1 MSPAPHRGSSGDK
14 NKPRGGSS
22 GGYGRPSGSRT
33 GGPNRAGG
41 SRPTSGGQRPSDDR
55 GPRSSDDRGERAPR
69 RSFDDR
75 PQRSYSDRP
84 QGGQGRP
91 SGDRPQRSFDDRP
104 PRSYG
109 DRPQGDRPQRSSG
122 DRPQG
127 DRPQR
132 SYGDRPPRSYD
143 DRPPRSYG
151 DRPQGDRPQ
160 RSYGDRPQGGQ
171 GRASGDRPQRS
182 YDDRPPRS
190 YGDRPQGDRP
200 QRSYGDRPQG
210 GQGRPSGDR
219 PQRSYDDRPPRSYG
233 DRPQG
238 DRPQRSYGDRPQGG
252 QGRPS
257 GDRPQRSSN
266 DRPDRSGRG
275 RYDNN
280 RGANPRGDRDVRPTR
295 PAGPSIPADVT
306 GQELDK
312 EIRNDLR
319 TLSLEAAE
327 IVSRHLVM
335 TARLLDDRPDLAW
348 EHAKAAVA
356 RGGRLAVVREAAGI
370 AAYTAGEYA
379 DALAQFRAAR
389 RISGSDSYWPIMADC
404 ERGLGRPERAISM
417 AGADEV
423 DRLDRAG
430 RVEMR
435 IVASGARRDLG
446 QLEAAVVTLQCPEL
460 SSSSTESWSARLKFA
475 YADALLAAGREDEAR
490 EWFAKTVEVDASD
503 ETDAS
508 ERLADLD
515 GIVWVDTLDEDEEDD
530 ETFIAD
536 ADADLDDG
544 DNVGEFAPP
553 AVEDDA
559 SGEANGIVADTD
571 TDLELDID
579 DLALAG
585 DDPADYASVL
595 GDQDLPDSSSD

>member
-1 MSPAPHRGSSGDK
+1 MTYLAALTPALALGPDWLNPDSLLKMLGTWALWGAAAIIFAECGLLIGFFFPGDSLLFTVGLFVGAEAIK
-14 NKPRGGSS
+14 QPLWLCCLVLTVAAFAGNVV
-22 GGYGRPSGSRT
+22 GYHIG
-33 GGPNRAGG
+33 
-41 SRPTSGGQRPSDDR
+41 
-55 GPRSSDDRGERAPR
+55 
-69 RSFDDR
+69 
-75 PQRSYSDRP
+75 
-84 QGGQGRP
+84 
-91 SGDRPQRSFDDRP
+91 
-104 PRSYG
+104 
-109 DRPQGDRPQRSSG
+109 
-122 DRPQG
+122 
-127 DRPQR
+127 
-132 SYGDRPPRSYD
+132 
-143 DRPPRSYG
+143 
-151 DRPQGDRPQ
+151 
-160 RSYGDRPQGGQ
+160 
-171 GRASGDRPQRS
+171 
-182 YDDRPPRS
+182 
-190 YGDRPQGDRP
+190 
-200 QRSYGDRPQG
+200 
-210 GQGRPSGDR
+210 
-219 PQRSYDDRPPRSYG
+219 
-233 DRPQG
+233 
-238 DRPQRSYGDRPQGG
+238 
-252 QGRPS
+252 
-257 GDRPQRSSN
+257 
-266 DRPDRSGRG
+266 
-275 RYDNN
+275 
-280 RGANPRGDRDVRPTR
+280 R

-446 QLEAAVVTLQCPEL
+446 QLDAAVVTLQCPEL

-503 ETDAS
+503 ETDAA

-515 GIVWVDTLDEDEEDD
+515 GIVWVDTLDGDQDDDASDDGEFVTDAVDFDEDEDD
-530 ETFIAD
+530 ED
-536 ADADLDDG
+536 EDEDDEDDEDDD

-553 AVEDDA
+553 ALDDVATVQEPGGLVEDVD
-559 SGEANGIVADTD
+559 VDTAH
-571 TDLELDID
+571 ELDID

-585 DDPADYASVL
+585 DDPADYAHVL
-595 GDQDLPDSSSD
+595 RDQDVPDSSSD

>member
-22 GGYGRPSGSRT
+22 GGYGRPSGSRP
-33 GGPNRAGG
+33 GGPSRSSGTG
-41 SRPTSGGQRPSDDR
+41 RPTSGSQRPSYDDR
-55 GPRSSDDRGERAPR
+55 PPRSYDDRGERAPR

-75 PQRSYSDRP
+75 P
-84 QGGQGRP
+84 
-91 SGDRPQRSFDDRP
+91 
-104 PRSYG
+104 
-109 DRPQGDRPQRSSG
+109 
-122 DRPQG
+122 
-127 DRPQR
+127 
-132 SYGDRPPRSYD
+132 PRSYD
-143 DRPPRSYG
+143 DRPPRSS
-151 DRPQGDRPQ
+151 QE
-160 RSYGDRPQGGQ
+160 
-171 GRASGDRPQRS
+171 
-182 YDDRPPRS
+182 
-190 YGDRPQGDRP
+190 
-200 QRSYGDRPQG
+200 
-210 GQGRPSGDR
+210 
-219 PQRSYDDRPPRSYG
+219 
-233 DRPQG
+233 
-238 DRPQRSYGDRPQGG
+238 
-252 QGRPS
+252 
-257 GDRPQRSSN
+257 
-266 DRPDRSGRG
+266 RPDRSGRG
-275 RYDNN
+275 RYDARPN
-280 RGANPRGDRDVRPTR
+280 GPRGDRDVRPAR
-295 PAGPSIPADVT
+295 PTGPSIPADVT

-312 EIRNDLR
+312 AIRGDLR

-370 AAYTAGEYA
+370 AAYAAGEYA

-446 QLEAAVVTLQCPEL
+446 QLDAAVVTLQCPEL

-490 EWFAKTVEVDASD
+490 EWFAKTVEVDRED
-503 ETDAS
+503 ETDAA

-515 GIVWVDTLDEDEEDD
+515 GIVWVDTLEGDDIVED
-530 ETFIAD
+530 
-536 ADADLDDG
+536 DLDD
-544 DNVGEFAPP
+544 DNLGEFAPP
-553 AVEDDA
+553 ALAGERDEDDD
-559 SGEANGIVADTD
+559 SVTD
-571 TDLELDID
+571 VEVPDVEVPDID

-585 DDPADYASVL
+585 DDPTGGYGTGAPA
-595 GDQDLPDSSSD
+595 QDVPDSSSD

>member
-1 MSPAPHRGSSGDK
+1 MSFRNNTRGQARSVTTGAEMTPAPHRGSSGDK

-22 GGYGRPSGSRT
+22 GGYSRPSGSRA
-33 GGPNRAGG
+33 GGPSRSQGG
-41 SRPTSGGQRPSDDR
+41 RPSGGAPRSFDDR
-55 GPRSSDDRGERAPR
+55 APRSNDDRGERAPR

-75 PQRSYSDRP
+75 PA
-84 QGGQGRP
+84 
-91 SGDRPQRSFDDRP
+91 
-104 PRSYG
+104 
-109 DRPQGDRPQRSSG
+109 
-122 DRPQG
+122 
-127 DRPQR
+127 
-132 SYGDRPPRSYD
+132 
-143 DRPPRSYG
+143 
-151 DRPQGDRPQ
+151 

-171 GRASGDRPQRS
+171 ARPGDRGPRS
-182 YDDRPPRS
+182 YDDRPQRS
-190 YGDRPQGDRP
+190 NGDRPQGDRPQPSYRDRPQGERP

-219 PQRSYDDRPPRSYG
+219 PQRSFS
-233 DRPQG
+233 
-238 DRPQRSYGDRPQGG
+238 
-252 QGRPS
+252 
-257 GDRPQRSSN
+257 

-275 RYDNN
+275 RYDNQ
-280 RGANPRGDRDVRPTR
+280 GATSRSDRDSRPPR
-295 PAGPSIPADVT
+295 PVGPSIPADVT

-312 EIRNDLR
+312 AIRGDLR

-356 RGGRLAVVREAAGI
+356 RGGRLAVVREAAGV

-389 RISGSDSYWPIMADC
+389 RISGSDSYWPLMADC

-490 EWFAKTVEVDASD
+490 EWFAKTVDVDASD
-503 ETDAS
+503 ETDAA

-515 GIVWVDTLDEDEEDD
+515 GIVWVDTLEGEDD
-530 ETFIAD
+530 EEGDEDRTDVDDDDLAD
-536 ADADLDDG
+536 FEAFADDD
-544 DNVGEFAPP
+544 NLGEFAPP
-553 AVEDDA
+553 ALEPADASPVKSTATAEDLEDD
-559 SGEANGIVADTD
+559 EAVAVAERAD
-571 TDLELDID
+571 LDID

-585 DDPADYASVL
+585 DDPADYRAVAR
-595 GDQDLPDSSSD
+595 DQDVPDSSSD